1 MVTLRLEDIGAG
13 YGRELIVSGISTSA
27 FSGGEVIAVTGP
39 NAAGK
44 STLFKRIAGL
54 LKGPGKVLLDGSRKG
69 AEGICYMPQETTASA
84 RLTVYESVLLARKQH
99 ATWSVQETDLVQVDQ
114 ALATLGITELAFRNL
129 DELSGGQR
137 QLVAIA
143 QTLAREPEILLMDE
157 PTSAL
162 DLHRQVQVLSFLRTL
177 AGKQGMII
185 FIAMHDLNQAL
196 HFSDQ
201 VLVIAAGKAWKSGP
215 CTDVITVEMLR
226 EVYRID
232 ARIERCSR
240 GISHVIVDGVV

>member
-240 GISHVIVDGVV
+240 GISHVMVDGVV